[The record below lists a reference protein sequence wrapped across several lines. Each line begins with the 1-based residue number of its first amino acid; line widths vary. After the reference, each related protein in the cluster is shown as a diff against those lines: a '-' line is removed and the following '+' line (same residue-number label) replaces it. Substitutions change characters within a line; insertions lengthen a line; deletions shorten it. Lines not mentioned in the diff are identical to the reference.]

1 MLAVTPSTAATAAAA
16 AAALEIPA
24 RERKRKRKAAALTAD
39 EARAAAAAEGL
50 ELAPSS
56 RNPGGFKGVRLD
68 HGRYQARG
76 GEKGEVLYLGSFATA
91 EEAALCYQRMRKRM
105 RLEER

>member
-1 MLAVTPSTAATAAAA
+1 M
-16 AAALEIPA
+16 EIPA

-76 GEKGEVLYLGSFATA
+76 PRERGEVPYLGSFATA

>member
-56 RNPGGFKGVRLD
+56 NRVGFKGVRLD

-76 GEKGEVLYLGSFATA
+76 GEKGEMLYLGSFATA
-91 EEAALCYQRMRKRM
+91 EEAAWCYERWRQQRG
-105 RLEER
+105 

>member
-1 MLAVTPSTAATAAAA
+1 MINERGVLHGRVSAGKADASSHGVRGGR
-16 AAALEIPA
+16 
-24 RERKRKRKAAALTAD
+24 RELLMPCRGSRG
-39 EARAAAAAEGL
+39 ARAGA
-50 ELAPSS
+50 SS
-56 RNPGGFKGVRLD
+56 SNRVGFKGVHLD

-105 RLEER
+105 RLEKR

>member
-1 MLAVTPSTAATAAAA
+1 MLAVAPSTAARAAAA

-24 RERKRKRKAAALTAD
+24 RERKRKKTAEALTAD

-56 RNPGGFKGVRLD
+56 NREGFKGVRMQ
-68 HGRYQARG
+68 HGMYMARG
-76 GEKGEVLYLGSFATA
+76 REKGKLCYLGSFATA
-91 EEAALCYQRMRKRM
+91 EEAAWCYERWRQQRG
-105 RLEER
+105 